1 MAAPKGAAIAVY
13 VMLTQKTAFVLKEK
27 RRRERYTV
35 RDDVVDLIEFEPTP
49 PTMRKGI
56 YAFFA

>member
-35 RDDVVDLIEFEPTP
+35 RDDVVETAGLEPVTSCV
-49 PTMRKGI
+49 
-56 YAFFA
+56 

>member
-27 RRRERYTV
+27 
-35 RDDVVDLIEFEPTP
+35 TP
-49 PTMRKGI
+49 PRM
-56 YAFFA
+56 